1 MSMRALQSSPGLIAP
16 VTALLCSLAGA
27 GSAHAGILFS
37 DGFAYANGDLA
48 GNAGGTG
55 WAVGSQWT
63 GGAGATG
70 NRMSGGSL
78 VISSRAQ
85 ETTRRLSATYA
96 AGGATTYYVSLVFNA
111 ARYQGGSGQ
120 YAGVALRL
128 AADHSNNVLI
138 GMPGSSGGL
147 GFDWTNTNDPSV
159 AASNGTNYLVLLE
172 ILAGTPSGSSPT
184 LSMRM
189 YATTNL
195 SMSGAA
201 LAATTPIAFSL
212 DEVKTLSFDEVVI
225 SGYYD
230 PELAPGVP
238 TPITAAG
245 LAMADNPTDAVAFTQ
260 SVVPGPAPLALG
272 VIAGAFGGCGGPARR
287 RRRDG

>member
-16 VTALLCSLAGA
+16 ATAVLLSLAG
-27 GSAHAGILFS
+27 SAQAGILFS
-37 DGFAYANGDLA
+37 DGFAYANGNLA

-55 WAVGSQWT
+55 WLAGSQWT
-63 GGAGATG
+63 GGVAATG
-70 NRMSGGSL
+70 NRVSGGSV
-78 VISSRAQ
+78 VISSGAQ
-85 ETTRRLSATYA
+85 ETTRRLSTIYT

-128 AADHSNNVLI
+128 AATPSNNVLI
-138 GMPGSSGGL
+138 GMPGGSGGL

-172 ILAGTPSGSSPT
+172 ILAGTPLGSSPT

-212 DEVKTLSFDEVVI
+212 NEVQTLSFDEVVI
-225 SGYYD
+225 AGGYD
-230 PELAPGVP
+230 PELVPGVP

-272 VIAGAFGGCGGPARR
+272 LLAGAFGGRGGPARR
-287 RRRDG
+287 RRDR